1 MAALHEGPG
10 AHATSSP
17 RTRGSSAF
25 VFVHGDAVHLTE
37 EAFGD
42 ATQSLRL
49 PVGECAQRHVV
60 YRRDVGSRAARL
72 DASRVGST
80 RFYLPLSGRS
90 TRLVRNARVDGV
102 CDHARKAAQE
112 MESCLEDPTHRGVE
126 SLLARSMERNPRL
139 VDFALT
145 ERLKSPDSRFRGNDD
160 SEVFDLNAGT
170 HTDNRHS
177 HESGNPVSF
186 AVGVGAAGN
195 PPLVPGF

>member
-25 VFVHGDAVHLTE
+25 VVVHGDAVHLTE

-49 PVGECAQRHVV
+49 PVGECAQRHAV
-60 YRRDVGSRAARL
+60 RWRDVGPRATRMG
-72 DASRVGST
+72 ASCVGGT
-80 RFYLPLSGRS
+80 GFQCTLSDQTIG
-90 TRLVRNARVDGV
+90 LVRNARVDGV

-145 ERLKSPDSRFRGNDD
+145 ERLKSLDSRFRGNDD
-160 SEVFDLNAGT
+160 SEVFDLCAGT
-170 HTDNRHS
+170 HTEGHHS